1 MCRSPAQSA
10 LQMPAFEADPA
21 ICSHLVRMEC
31 NEMAASAVSSHLL
44 NVDCSPLGD
53 VQGDVLLRGGSRGA
67 AAAVQL
73 GCARQDLHIQ
83 TTCDQTH
90 TCTDRQTDPRTD
102 RRTDGQT
109 YRQADL
115 QTQTGR
121 SRLTSSTRGR
131 SSEAD
136 QTCVAS
142 ACCA

>member
-1 MCRSPAQSA
+1 
-10 LQMPAFEADPA
+10 
-21 ICSHLVRMEC
+21 
-31 NEMAASAVSSHLL
+31 MAASAVSSHLL
-44 NVDCSPLGD
+44 NVDCGPLGD

-90 TCTDRQTDPRTD
+90 TRTDRQTDRETD
-102 RRTDGQT
+102 VQTDKQT
-109 YRQADL
+109 EVQIDRQTDL

-121 SRLTSSTRGR
+121 TRMTRSTQVTSSQ
-131 SSEAD
+131 AD
-136 QTCVAS
+136 QTFVAS